1 MEITCKTNDTL
12 PLSAL
17 TEFQGGLKKRT
28 EDDYK
33 KIIKSINKYGFA
45 FPFFVWQH
53 DGINHVL
60 DGHGRLGALQ
70 RMTAAGESIPD
81 LPVVYVNAK
90 DEAGAKNLLLRL
102 NSTYGEM
109 TVESVVSFLD
119 GVEIDFDDIK
129 LPDGILDLSAMIDD
143 EDTKDDDEAPPINE
157 DEPAQSKVG
166 EIYELGKHRLIC
178 GDCTNADTLAALMA
192 GAKADLLLTDP
203 PYNVDLSSKNA
214 YLNRVDKGM
223 RIQKPIINDKK
234 SDADFEL
241 FLTNAYKAMF
251 DVTKAGAAYYIFYAQ
266 VNSDTFINALKES
279 GYKPHQYLVWV
290 KNVFTFSRAD
300 YKWRHEPILY
310 GWKDG
315 ASHNFYGALNDSTVF
330 DKKKDIEKMSKDEL
344 KAELKRIENAIP
356 QDIIYEKKPP
366 RNLEHP
372 TMKPVEILVRLIKNS
387 TKSDDI
393 VLDPF
398 GGSGSTLIAAEK
410 TGRIARLCE
419 LDPHYCD
426 VIRKRWTKWAKEN
439 DCAVGT
445 GRLE

>member
-45 FPFFVWQH
+45 FPFFVWVH

-70 RMTAAGESIPD
+70 RMTVAGDDIPN
-81 LPVVYVNAK
+81 LPVVYVTAK
-90 DEAGAKNLLLRL
+90 DEADAKNLLLRL

-109 TVESVVSFLD
+109 TAESVVAFLD
-119 GVEIDFDDIK
+119 GLEIDFDDIK

-178 GDCTNADTLAALMA
+178 GDSTDVNTLADLIGA
-192 GAKADLLLTDP
+192 AKADLILTDP
-203 PYNVDLSSKNA
+203 PYNVDYTGKTKENLKI
-214 YLNRVDKGM
+214 D
-223 RIQKPIINDKK
+223 NDKK
-234 SDADFEL
+234 SDADFEQ
-241 FLTNAYKAMF
+241 FLTNAYTAMF
-251 DVTKAGAAYYIFYAQ
+251 DVTKAGAAFYIFYAHTRDKQ
-266 VNSDTFINALKES
+266 FVNALFNAGHS
-279 GYKPHQYLVWV
+279 PHEILVWV
-290 KNVFTFSRAD
+290 KNTFTLSYAD
-300 YKWRHEPILY
+300 YKWRHEPIMY

-315 ASHNFYGALNDSTVF
+315 GSHNFYGALNDSTVF

-366 RNLEHP
+366 RNAEHP
-372 TMKPVEILVRLIKNS
+372 TMKPVEILARLIKNS

-445 GRLE
+445 GGLE